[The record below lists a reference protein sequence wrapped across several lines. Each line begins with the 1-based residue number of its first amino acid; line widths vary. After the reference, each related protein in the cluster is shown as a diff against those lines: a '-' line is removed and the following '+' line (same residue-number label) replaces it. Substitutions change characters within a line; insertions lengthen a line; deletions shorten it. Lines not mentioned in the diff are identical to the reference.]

1 MLLNICKRV
10 PVTPGTCR
18 FNVVI
23 RYCFKHLSSCHLAAS
38 HQDSLKIVL
47 VELAAPTTPTRLPA
61 APGITSFRLPL
72 VAAGTVAFGY
82 RTSHGQL
89 RTVQRILLAFALPL
103 RAVPLTLGRGI
114 HEGPGI
120 SFGKPN
126 DCMSLEHEF

>member
-1 MLLNICKRV
+1 M
-10 PVTPGTCR
+10 
-18 FNVVI
+18 
-23 RYCFKHLSSCHLAAS
+23 
-38 HQDSLKIVL
+38 L

-89 RTVQRILLAFALPL
+89 RTVQRILLAFADPL
-103 RAVPLTLGRGI
+103 RVVPLTLGREFHGD
-114 HEGPGI
+114 PCT

-126 DCMSLEHEF
+126 DCMSLEPEF